1 MGNKS
6 TIFDSP
12 ALGIDSF
19 TNIKFNKYVK
29 KEEEAIVSEFSIV
42 AWPLIAPKLGYSFSK
57 EEFFSFDFDY
67 FSHCNEHQYSS
78 LVLLMFQVILFL
90 FLF

>member
-29 KEEEAIVSEFSIV
+29 KEEEAIVSEFSID
-42 AWPLIAPKLGYSFSK
+42 AWPLIAPKLGYSF
-57 EEFFSFDFDY
+57 
-67 FSHCNEHQYSS
+67 
-78 LVLLMFQVILFL
+78 
-90 FLF
+90 